1 MSYFSKDCKVIA
13 ENALTDLDV
22 FKNVGSL
29 VLLSIRQPWIVMP
42 QQMADVWDKGRES
55 KYLFGHKR
63 LGFDFIQAHASRLQ
77 RLARECKDSGDLDS
91 YVLAL
96 LECPNLGI
104 VKASFFAQMT
114 VADGACLD
122 SHNLKRLGLAET
134 FFRLPKTLKLD
145 SVHKRIRAYNAV
157 WRTEGDSAYWWNTWC
172 DHLAKQTRNAFDSGA
187 QVSAYHRLALRES
200 PIGI

>member
-1 MSYFSKDCKVIA
+1 MSYFTKDCQTIA
-13 ENALTDLDV
+13 ESALRDLDT
-22 FKNVGSL
+22 FKNVGAL
-29 VLLSIRQPWIVMP
+29 VLLSIRQPFFVMP
-42 QQMADVWDKGRES
+42 QQMRDVWENGRES
-55 KYLFGHKR
+55 RFLFGHKR
-63 LGFDFIQAHASRLQ
+63 AGFDFIQSHATRLQ
-77 RLARECKDSGDLDS
+77 GLARIAKDSGDLDS

-134 FFRLPKTLKLD
+134 FFRLPKSLKLE

-172 DHLAKQTRNAFDSGA
+172 DHVAAQTRNGFESGA
-187 QVSAYHRLALRES
+187 QVSQFHRLALREI
-200 PIGI
+200 PNGF